1 MSISNLGKSKNLG
14 RFSDINS
21 VHEVEGSRY
30 RINAVRARY
39 KNIKEI
45 HIQNVPKS
53 RKLPVHFAKNGAF
66 RICIKVSLSPVR
78 LHRKS

>member
-30 RINAVRARY
+30 RMNAAYVRY
-39 KNIKEI
+39 KNIKA
-45 HIQNVPKS
+45 
-53 RKLPVHFAKNGAF
+53 L
-66 RICIKVSLSPVR
+66 L
-78 LHRKS
+78 